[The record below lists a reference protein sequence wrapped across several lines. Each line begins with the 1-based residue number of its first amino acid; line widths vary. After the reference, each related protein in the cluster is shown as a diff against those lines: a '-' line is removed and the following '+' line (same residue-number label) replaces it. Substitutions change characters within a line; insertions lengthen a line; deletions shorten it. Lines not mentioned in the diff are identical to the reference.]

1 MSFFLEG
8 FCSCYGTQLGKVNV
22 CVALYIFVWTL
33 MTSSS
38 PRHHKWCWG
47 GRKKCTWVQL
57 GESLKSGDR
66 GAECLARE
74 GEDRGGAK
82 HGYGDITGPSPF
94 MEVDRLAWGISMD
107 KPWDTITQK
116 WPLWWEI
123 PTTGYGS
130 TVLCQDVLS
139 KYIIWFGIKLDKTYA
154 NMVPFALN
162 FTTRRFRSSNRR
174 TQFWWLCRHQCVGGS
189 HDCQQ
194 VPWLPARSPTRK
206 SNTLW

>member
-8 FCSCYGTQLGKVNV
+8 FCSCYDTQLGQVNV

-33 MTSSS
+33 TTSSS
-38 PRHHKWCWG
+38 PRHQKWCWG
-47 GRKKCTWVQL
+47 GLKCTWVQL

-82 HGYGDITGPSPF
+82 HGYGDITGLSPF
-94 MEVDRLAWGISMD
+94 MEVDRLAWGISPD
-107 KPWDTITQK
+107 EPWDTITQK

-130 TVLCQDVLS
+130 TVLCQDVPS
-139 KYIIWFGIKLDKTYA
+139 KYIIWFRVKLDKTYS

-174 TQFWWLCRHQCVGGS
+174 MQFWWSSSHQCVGDPMTASKS
-189 HDCQQ
+189 HS
-194 VPWLPARSPTRK
+194 VARSPTRK